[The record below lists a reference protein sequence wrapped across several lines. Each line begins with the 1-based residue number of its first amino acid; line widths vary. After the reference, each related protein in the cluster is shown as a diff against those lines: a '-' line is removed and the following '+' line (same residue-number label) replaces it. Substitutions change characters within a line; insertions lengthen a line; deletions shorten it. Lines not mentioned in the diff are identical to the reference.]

1 MTTEIACFISPHG
14 FGHATRTIAVLEMLQ
29 QLRPDL
35 HPHIFSTV
43 PESLIRQTLHCFT
56 YHHVLVDVGLV
67 QNSALEEDIDATLVK
82 LDAFLP
88 FSPTLTDQLAA
99 LCANCSFVLCDIA
112 PLGIAVAK
120 RAGIPSILLENF
132 TWDWIYEAYL
142 DKFPQLAVHIQYL
155 KGEFARADYHI
166 QTEPLCNTGT
176 RDLLCGPIFRQ
187 KRDGCADIRR
197 ALSCSTKKTVLVT
210 LGGLPHQLPN
220 WMDMELYSDYFF
232 IFSGQKAT
240 KRLAKNILYLDSESS
255 IYHPDLVDAVD
266 LVVCK
271 AGYSTVAEC
280 CQAGSRIIAVG
291 RPDFAET
298 KVLQKY
304 IQEVLG
310 GDSINTE
317 NFLSGQW
324 LSLIPTILKK
334 EASSPFRENGAQA
347 AAHFLVPLLGSTA
360 VINDP

>member
-14 FGHATRTIAVLEMLQ
+14 FGHATRTIAVVEKLQ

-35 HPHIFSTV
+35 HPHVFTTV
-43 PESLIRQTLHCFT
+43 PESLIRQTLGCFT
-56 YHHVLVDVGLV
+56 YHQVLVDIGLV
-67 QNSALEEDIDATLVK
+67 HNSTLEEDLDATLAR

-88 FSPTLTDQLAA
+88 FSLPLVNRLAA
-99 LCANCSFVLCDIA
+99 LCADCSFILCDIA

-120 RAGIPSILLENF
+120 QAGIHSILLENF

-142 DKFPQLAVHIQYL
+142 EGFPQLAAHAQYL
-155 KGEFARADYHI
+155 QGEFARADYHI
-166 QTEPLCNTGT
+166 QTEPLCNPGK

-187 KRDGCADIRR
+187 KRGDAADIRR
-197 ALSCSTKKTVLVT
+197 TLSCSTKKTVLIT

-220 WMDMELYSDYFF
+220 WPALSQYSDYNF
-232 IFSGQKAT
+232 IFSGQRAT
-240 KRLAKNILYLDSESS
+240 ERISKNIFYLDRESS
-255 IYHPDLVDAVD
+255 LYHPDLIDAAD

-280 CQAGSRIIAVG
+280 CQAGSRVIAVG

-298 KVLQKY
+298 NVLQNY

-310 GDSINTE
+310 GLCINAET
-317 NFLSGQW
+317 FISGQW
-324 LSLIPTILKK
+324 LPLIPEILKK
-334 EASSPFRENGAQA
+334 ETSPPLRENGAQVA
-347 AAHFLVPLLGSTA
+347 ADFLLTLLE
-360 VINDP
+360 V